1 MHYIDEIT
9 HFIGTD
15 QICSFVLCI
24 QVGQQQCGIY
34 LDYSS

>member
-15 QICSFVLCI
+15 QICSFVLVYKWVNGNVEFTFTI
-24 QVGQQQCGIY
+24 VP
-34 LDYSS
+34 